1 VKNLKRGSKMNNV
14 VEANIEDLDKIV
26 NIDSQVIGNT
36 SRRDYIENAI
46 ELGHCI
52 ITKNK
57 EDIEGF
63 LIYDTNFF
71 ECSFISLIIV
81 SPSKRRKGYASLL
94 MDYMMKI
101 SPTMKVFSSTNRS
114 NISMQ
119 KVFHANGFIQS
130 GIVENLDE
138 GNPEIIYFKSK

>member
-1 VKNLKRGSKMNNV
+1 MKIAVK
-14 VEANIEDLDKIV
+14 ANIEDLDKIM
-26 NIDSQVIGNT
+26 NIDCEVIGNT

-52 ITKNK
+52 IAKN
-57 EDIEGF
+57 EDDIEGF
-63 LIYDTNFF
+63 LICDINFF

-81 SPSKRRKGYASLL
+81 SPSKRRKGNASLL
-94 MDYMMKI
+94 MDYMMSI
-101 SPTMKVFSSTNRS
+101 SPTTKVFSSTNRS

-119 KVFHANGFIQS
+119 EVFHANGFIES

-138 GNPEIIYFKSK
+138 GDPEIIYFKSK